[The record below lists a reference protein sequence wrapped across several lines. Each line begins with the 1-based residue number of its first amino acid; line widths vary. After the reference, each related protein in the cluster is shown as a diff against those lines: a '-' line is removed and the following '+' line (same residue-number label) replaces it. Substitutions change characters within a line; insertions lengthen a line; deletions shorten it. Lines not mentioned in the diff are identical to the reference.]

1 MSNNDK
7 EANNNLST
15 SSKATRI
22 VFLVLT
28 IVVALFVPM
37 LLQPELNI
45 IFRDMFNPQGWNIL
59 IPKLRVLS
67 TLVCYAIT
75 AVAGVTALHFSKIN
89 KRWLTILF
97 FVLTFLW
104 TVFVSFIEM
113 IVVTD

>member
-1 MSNNDK
+1 MKRLLLIMSI
-7 EANNNLST
+7 L
-15 SSKATRI
+15 
-22 VFLVLT
+22 
-28 IVVALFVPM
+28 VALLIPV

-97 FVLTFLW
+97 FVLTFFW